1 MNPACQRQPM
11 GHSSA
16 TMTALYTDEIS
27 LAQVQAAFSRMKGN
41 KIDVLEN
48 VENESAACAVA

>member
-1 MNPACQRQPM
+1 M

-16 TMTALYTDEIS
+16 TMTGLYTGEIS
-27 LAQVQAAFSRMKGN
+27 LAQVRAAFSRMKGN